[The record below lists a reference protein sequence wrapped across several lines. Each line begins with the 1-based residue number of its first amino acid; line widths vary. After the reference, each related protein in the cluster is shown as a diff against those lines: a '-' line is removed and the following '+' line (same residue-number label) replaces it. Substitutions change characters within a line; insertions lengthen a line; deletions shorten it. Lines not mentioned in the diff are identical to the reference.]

1 MEVVLAGASGLI
13 GTALAASLRAD
24 GHRVKRLVR
33 HPVQEPDVDSW
44 DPARGLVDPDFLA
57 GADAV
62 VCLSGAGVG
71 EHRWTDSY
79 KRTIVASRVD
89 SVGTIANSLAEYG
102 GPRVFLAASAVG
114 YYGDTDDRQV
124 DEDAPAGDSF
134 LSEVCLQWE
143 AAADPARAAG
153 VRVVH
158 LRTGPVLAKEG
169 GFLGRLLPIVKAGL
183 GGKLGDGRQFVPWI
197 SLTDE
202 AAAICFLLTAELAG
216 PVNLVAPAPV
226 RNAELVG
233 ALGRYLHRPT
243 VVPVPGFAA
252 KLALGEFAED
262 VLTGQ
267 RAVPRRLL
275 DAGFEFSHRDLDTA
289 LHAELG

>member
-33 HPVQEPDVDSW
+33 HPVREPDIDSW

-202 AAAICFLLTAELAG
+202 AAAIRFLLTAELAG

-243 VVPVPGFAA
+243 LVPLPGFAA